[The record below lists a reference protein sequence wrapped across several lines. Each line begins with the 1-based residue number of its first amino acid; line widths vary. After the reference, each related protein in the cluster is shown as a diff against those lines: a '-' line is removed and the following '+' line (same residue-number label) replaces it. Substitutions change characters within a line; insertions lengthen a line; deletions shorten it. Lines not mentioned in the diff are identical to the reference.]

1 MVTVQLYLEPV
12 QLIGVSSSHVAVISF
27 GHEISARRMNN
38 VKNLHLEFKLT
49 VKRKTKQPKNRFLK
63 LKKCMIEIIPQH
75 RFIGKCIDFD
85 QIIWS
90 RTRIDF
96 CLGNFRMNYNLFS
109 KETEK
114 YQ

>member
-1 MVTVQLYLEPV
+1 M
-12 QLIGVSSSHVAVISF
+12 H
-27 GHEISARRMNN
+27 
-38 VKNLHLEFKLT
+38 
-49 VKRKTKQPKNRFLK
+49 
-63 LKKCMIEIIPQH
+63 EIIPQH

-85 QIIWS
+85 QILWS
-90 RTRIDF
+90 RKRIDF

>member
-49 VKRKTKQPKNRFLK
+49 VKRKTKQPKNHFLK
-63 LKKCMIEIIPQH
+63 LKKCMKLYPNIVLLVSVLILI
-75 RFIGKCIDFD
+75 RFYDHGRVYISVLAI
-85 QIIWS
+85 S
-90 RTRIDF
+90 A
-96 CLGNFRMNYNLFS
+96 
-109 KETEK
+109 
-114 YQ
+114 